1 MAVIYLTHPTH
12 GDKVASS
19 EMEAKHD
26 REQGWTDYDPKDR
39 VQAAQPELP
48 SFLGGGPS
56 DLPEAFPGRLPL
68 IEGGLT
74 TWASLQGKTVEDFK
88 AIKGIGQAT
97 ADAIVK
103 ALDV

>member
-26 REQGWTDYDPKDR
+26 REHGWMDYDPKDR
-39 VQAAQPELP
+39 VQSELP
-48 SFLGGGPS
+48 AFLGGGPS
-56 DLPEAFPGRLPL
+56 DLPENFPGRLPL
-68 IEGGLT
+68 IEGGLM
-74 TWASLQGKTVEDFK
+74 TWASLQGKTLEDFK
-88 AIKGIGQAT
+88 AIRGIGQAT
-97 ADAIVK
+97 AESIVK